1 MGTKISNFHTI
12 HLFLLFLQLS
22 CPIECLDPNFDQ
34 SLDATFHEQ
43 AFKSMI
49 NHHRLTGA
57 LYNTTLPKDLS
68 GMKVSV
74 VRLRTR
80 TMYKRGATFSHF
92 TIPPRTRPVAWVKRV
107 LIVYHDLGNWS
118 SSYYNISGYAFISP
132 VMGFLVYDASN
143 FSGGGNL
150 SAVGLNNTWGE
161 PVRVEFENMTSVVNQ
176 TRFCAFFGVSGKMA
190 LTRMSSHEDVCY
202 GKDEGHFSV
211 VVPIERQE
219 EKRDGPFWVMGLV
232 AGLIGLVAVGLAG
245 TVAVG
250 TFVRNRNRAV
260 AKEADDQGE
269 CLQTNWIGDSKMAR
283 AKATRTQPVLESTT
297 PPSPRMSWYAK

>member
-1 MGTKISNFHTI
+1 MRNKISNFHTI
-12 HLFLLFLQLS
+12 HLFFILFLQLS
-22 CPIECLDPNFDQ
+22 CPTKCLDPNFDQ

-49 NHHRLTGA
+49 NHHRVTGA

-80 TMYKRGATFSHF
+80 TLYKSGATFSHF
-92 TIPPRTRPVAWVKRV
+92 IIPPKTRPAARVKRV
-107 LIVYHDLGNWS
+107 LIVYHELGNWS
-118 SSYYNISGYAFISP
+118 SSYYNIYGYSFISP

-143 FSGGGNL
+143 FSGGGNF
-150 SAVGLNNTWGE
+150 STVGLNNTWGK
-161 PVRVEFENMTSVVNQ
+161 PVRVEFDNLTAVENQ
-176 TRFCAFFGVSGKMA
+176 TRFCAFFGVSGKMS
-190 LTRMSSHEDVCY
+190 LTRMGSREDVCF

-219 EKRDGPFWVMGLV
+219 KRDGPFWVMGLV
-232 AGLIGLVAVGLAG
+232 AGIIGLVAVGLAG
-245 TVAVG
+245 TVALG
-250 TFVRNRNRAV
+250 TFVKNRNRAV
-260 AKEADDQGE
+260 VKESDDQGE
-269 CLQTNWIGDSKMAR
+269 CLESNWIGDSKMAR
-283 AKATRTQPVLESTT
+283 AKATRTEPVLESTA